1 MIALSV
7 RFIVI
12 CRYPDEKSETMK
24 FILSYLKPYRRKIA
38 AATVLVAVAT
48 VCDLLLP
55 TLMSDILDNGIR
67 NGDFPYVVRLCG
79 MMLAVSVIGLGTLL
93 LGRKIST
100 DLVADFNADLRE
112 SVFRR
117 VNQMTFEEF
126 NELGTAALVTRSTHD
141 VGTVSWV
148 ASMISGSLITI
159 PVLFLGGVG
168 LAMSKDVQLSL
179 ILLAVVPVV
188 LTVTVVIGKQI
199 TPLHKKADKYID
211 IQNGLMRERL
221 HGIRVIRAFNKE
233 QQEQDKIAEAT
244 RVMAENIINSNVRMG
259 LISPLGIFLFNLAA
273 VLILWVGGVRMERGI
288 GTVSGGDIFAIVQY
302 ISLVANGL
310 MMAGFALIMLP
321 HAKVAAD
328 RIGEVFQTKGMA
340 EPNAE
345 EAVALQG
352 GIEFDHVSFRYEG
365 AAEAALQDISLK
377 IEPGQKVAV
386 IGGTGSGKS
395 TLLQLLMAFRL
406 PTEGRILFDGIPA
419 EWLNRKIIR
428 SNISCVLQRTA
439 VYSGTIRHNIE
450 MGRPGASE
458 EEIREAA
465 SIAQLA
471 DYIDTLPEGMEHVL
485 HQAGKNLSGGQKQ
498 RLCIARAIL
507 KDAPIY
513 AFDDSFSA
521 LDFLTEARLRT
532 QLGEKIQGKT
542 QIVITQRVTSA
553 MSSDCIFVLDKG
565 RLIGAGKHDALL
577 ESCNVYREIYASQ
590 TGGERL

>member
-1 MIALSV
+1 MAAAMALV
-7 RFIVI
+7 
-12 CRYPDEKSETMK
+12 
-24 FILSYLKPYRRKIA
+24 A
-38 AATVLVAVAT
+38 AATI
-48 VCDLLLP
+48 CDLLLP
-55 TLMSDILDNGIR
+55 TLMSDILDFGIR
-67 NGDFPYVVRLCG
+67 NADYPYVVRCCG
-79 MMLAVSVIGLGTLL
+79 MMLAVSVVGLGTLL
-93 LGRKIST
+93 LGRRISAA
-100 DLVADFNADLRE
+100 LVADFNADLRE

-168 LAMSKDVQLSL
+168 LAMRKDVTLSL

-188 LTVTVVIGKQI
+188 LLVTVHIGNQI

-221 HGIRVIRAFNKE
+221 HGIRVIRAFNRE
-233 QQEQDKIAEAT
+233 QQEQDKIADAT

-273 VLILWVGGVRMERGI
+273 VIILWVGGIRMERGI
-288 GTVSGGDIFAIVQY
+288 GDLTGGDIFAIVQY
-302 ISLVANGL
+302 ISLVAAGL

-321 HAKVAAD
+321 HARVAAD
-328 RIGEVFQTKGMA
+328 RIGQVFEAKGMP

-345 EAVALQG
+345 ETCTFRG
-352 GIEFDHVSFRYEG
+352 GIEFEHVTFRYEG
-365 AAEAALQDISLK
+365 AAEAALRDISLK
-377 IEPGQKVAV
+377 IEPGQRIAV

-419 EWLNRKIIR
+419 DQLNRKVIR
-428 SNISCVLQRTA
+428 ANISCVLQRTA

-450 MGRPGASE
+450 MGCPGASE
-458 EEIREAA
+458 ADIRQAA
-465 SIAQLA
+465 SIAQLS
-471 DYIDTLPEGMEHVL
+471 DYIDSLPNGMEHEL
-485 HQAGKNLSGGQKQ
+485 NQAGKNLSGGQKQ
-498 RLCIARAIL
+498 RLCIARAIV

-532 QLGEKIQGKT
+532 QLGEKIRGKT

-565 RLIGAGKHDALL
+565 RLIGTGKHEELL
-577 ESCNVYREIYASQ
+577 KTCDVYREIYASQ
-590 TGGERL
+590 TGGERQ